1 MPIKIRKVRNQDCY
15 RVFNAETGEVYAKCS
30 TRTNALEQKKLLDD
44 ADKMKKDL
52 NMTDKEIDEEVKKV
66 VKETKGKVVIHEA
79 PKTSPKSKK
88 TKSVSPKQKRK

>member
-44 ADKMKKDL
+44 SDKMKKDL

-66 VKETKGKVVIHEA
+66 VKKTKGKVVIHEV
-79 PKTSPKSKK
+79 PKKKNSKSK
-88 TKSVSPKQKRK
+88 RK